1 MKKKIDIKRTNHMPQ
16 NPSDVLPRTSHQPM
30 PAGANE
36 ESAVPM
42 GGWLFGCAGGRVGGD
57 KNCR

>member
-1 MKKKIDIKRTNHMPQ
+1 MPK
-16 NPSDVLPRTSHQPM
+16 NPSDVLPGTSHQPM
-30 PAGANE
+30 PASANE

-42 GGWLFGCAGGRVGGD
+42 GGWLFGCAGGRVGGA